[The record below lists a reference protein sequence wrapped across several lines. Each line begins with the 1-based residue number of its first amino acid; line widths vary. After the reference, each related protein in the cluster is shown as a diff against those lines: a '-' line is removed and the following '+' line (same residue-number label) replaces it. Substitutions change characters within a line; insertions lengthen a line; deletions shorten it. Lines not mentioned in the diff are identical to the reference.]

1 MTAEVNN
8 VNRSLKRWGFVE
20 KPSILSRPFELE
32 SLAVRNSNSR
42 SLRLQWMT
50 AGAYWVAYG
59 EQVFRHLFALLRHG
73 FDVPQPFHLLNEF
86 FFDVI
91 LVMAKVL
98 WMLSLAEDQLNSLGL
113 SVIDEEVEG
122 SPSHSDDEAGNHTSG
137 NADSVEGEKSDVD
150 RFELDTV
157 IDFNDG
163 VTDDGA
169 DESGEFI
176 YVWRDDAPTVPVV

>member
-1 MTAEVNN
+1 
-8 VNRSLKRWGFVE
+8 
-20 KPSILSRPFELE
+20 
-32 SLAVRNSNSR
+32 
-42 SLRLQWMT
+42 MT

-122 SPSHSDDEAGNHTSG
+122 SHCD
-137 NADSVEGEKSDVD
+137 DSVKEGKSDVD
-150 RFELDTV
+150 GVELDTV
-157 IDFNDG
+157 IEFNDG
-163 VTDDGA
+163 VTDDDA
-169 DESGEFI
+169 DESGEFV
-176 YVWRDDAPTVPVV
+176 YVWGDDAPSVPVV